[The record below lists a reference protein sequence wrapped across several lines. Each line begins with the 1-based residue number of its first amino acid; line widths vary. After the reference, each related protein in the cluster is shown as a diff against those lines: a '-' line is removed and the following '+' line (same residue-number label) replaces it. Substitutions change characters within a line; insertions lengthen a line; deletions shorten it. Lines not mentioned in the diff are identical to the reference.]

1 MQAGLRMGPLSIS
14 GYKEEVPE
22 YEGRHLFS
30 SLATPPGVI
39 ALAGGEASASRVASE
54 VSTLASPGAIAPP
67 SGQGVA
73 LTEEVA
79 PNCNIV

>member
-1 MQAGLRMGPLSIS
+1 MSPLGNS

-39 ALAGGEASASRVASE
+39 ALAEGEASASRMAAE

-67 SGQGVA
+67 SGQ
-73 LTEEVA
+73 E
-79 PNCNIV
+79 

>member
-1 MQAGLRMGPLSIS
+1 MQAGLRIGPLSIS

-30 SLATPPGVI
+30 CLANPPGVI
-39 ALAGGEASASRVASE
+39 ALAGGEAPASRVAAA
-54 VSTLASPGAIAPP
+54 VSTVASPGAIAPP
-67 SGQGVA
+67 SGQEVA
-73 LTEEVA
+73 PTEKVA